1 MNDAEFFP
9 SSSFSKSP
17 DPSHV
22 TNDDPATITISRN
35 PAKEISLFFLC
46 ALCVLCGE
54 KALGFRTQH
63 GIPRDKYFRTS
74 VPREPISHLPII
86 VEIENRE
93 VRVFARF
100 KAAFAI
106 LEIQSAGRI
115 HRGRGNGFR
124 RGHLH

>member
-1 MNDAEFFP
+1 MGRRWVVALACCL
-9 SSSFSKSP
+9 SP
-17 DPSHV
+17 QLLDVASYVSTGKP
-22 TNDDPATITISRN
+22 
-35 PAKEISLFFLC
+35 L
-46 ALCVLCGE
+46 
-54 KALGFRTQH
+54 FRTQH
-63 GIPRDKYFRTS
+63 GIPRDKYFRAA

-93 VRVFARF
+93 IRVFAWL